1 MSYKGLIALAFGTLG
16 LGIAEFVAMGLL
28 PYWAADFNISLSQ
41 SGYGVSAYALGVA
54 IGVFCIIL
62 MRAVKLKTILLLMIV
77 IHIVGNTLTGFASS
91 YETMLAARFI
101 AGLPHG
107 AYFGVG
113 SIIAQRLASRGKGTT
128 AIAIMIAGM
137 TISNIFGVPVGT
149 ALAHSFTWRIIFYF
163 IGAWGIIVLLS
174 AIFFI
179 RDVGKI
185 VDNGFKSQF
194 VFLKHPAPWLVLSA
208 TAFGNAGI
216 FCMQSY
222 ISPILT
228 DFASVPLGQVSIVMG
243 AMGVCMVIA
252 NLVSGRLCD
261 RYTPG
266 IIATICQV
274 IAVLALLGVAAFG
287 QNTLACLI
295 LVCIIAGM
303 LFAVGSP
310 EQVSILRTAPG
321 GLLLGASM
329 IQAAFNLGNAL
340 GAYVGGIPLDHNM
353 SMSYITVF
361 GAMLTTIGALSMYW
375 FYRKHEQHFKDLTQE
390 PEHQNPSANNA
401 AQSSIATAQ
410 A

>member
-1 MSYKGLIALAFGTLG
+1 MSYKGLISLAFGTLG

-28 PYWAADFNISLSQ
+28 PYWAADFNITLSQ
-41 SGYGVSAYALGVA
+41 SGHGVSAYALGVA

-401 AQSSIATAQ
+401 ASSSVASAQ

>member
-28 PYWAADFNISLSQ
+28 PYWAADFNITLSQ

-274 IAVLALLGVAAFG
+274 VAVLALLGVAAFG

>member
-41 SGYGVSAYALGVA
+41 SGNGVSAYALGVA

-274 IAVLALLGVAAFG
+274 VAVLALLGVAAFG

>member
-28 PYWAADFNISLSQ
+28 PYWAADFNITLSQ

-274 IAVLALLGVAAFG
+274 VAVFALLGVAAFG

-295 LVCIIAGM
+295 LVCLIAGM

>member
-28 PYWAADFNISLSQ
+28 PYWAADFNITLSQ

-375 FYRKHEQHFKDLTQE
+375 FYRKHEQHFKDLTQG